1 MCSYEGIKRPKGK
14 EEIPR
19 AAIAVCDPALPHVS
33 FLCGTSELEAL
44 SSLGLPHLHGSG
56 ACLKEAGSSGEDKPR
71 EKPIDPG
78 PTCGRG
84 E

>member
-44 SSLGLPHLHGSG
+44 SSLGLPHLQGLG
-56 ACLKEAGSSGEDKPR
+56 LAV
-71 EKPIDPG
+71 
-78 PTCGRG
+78 RG
-84 E
+84 DVSLP